1 MSVERFINELQ
12 QRDLLSERQL
22 AKLRDA
28 VVERRMSPNALAK
41 FLVQKNHLTQTQAT
55 EVLNA
60 VALGGGDLDAA
71 ASPTAPTADFERDP
85 PELMLAPID
94 DADDDGDSGDDAESS
109 SIFASFLTTRKSKS
123 TKPSPPAGEDELILL
138 PDVDDAAQTEISAGR
153 KSRRGDTEAP
163 KTPQP
168 RPRQET
174 FDDDVAEV
182 ALTAV
187 ESAPD
192 GLEQIA
198 SAERRAPRMTTSLSR
213 SKGKKDRKKT
223 KPRAKSAKGKWDSP
237 LMLIGGGGLAL
248 LILVGGLLW
257 WLLIWE
263 SGDQKLTL
271 ARAARDSGA
280 YSEAIER
287 YQDFITSSPRH
298 PEHGLAKVELVLL
311 RIRQA
316 TEAADFEQA
325 LTIAETQLKE
335 IEDEEEFDQAHG
347 ELAALIP
354 QIAQGLADQTGKAD
368 AGSHQAKKAAELT
381 NKALE
386 LSNNVTYVPKPLR
399 DEGKLT
405 VVRETLQLVE
415 RRHQTR
421 RALDEA
427 LKTMQEALTGGDTNR
442 VYATYAQ
449 LLRTHHELAD
459 NADLAETLKKTT
471 AAEQAAIHFVKEERP
486 SETAERP
493 TPWIASLAVANRRI
507 KPEASGAASAPSAN
521 TPTTACI
528 RVDGAVYALDAATG
542 KLLWRRHV
550 GHARLIWP
558 TPIGSDV
565 LISDTIHN
573 ELLRIESQT
582 GRLKWRQSIGEPFAQ
597 PLVVGDRGFI
607 AADSGKLYV
616 LDLNSGARLGY
627 LQFAQPFRTAPTVDR
642 TNERLY
648 LTGDL
653 SCVYSILLK
662 DLSCIGVYYLGH
674 AEGSVTRPP
683 AAVMGKLAV
692 LENDGVETSRL
703 RLLSLG
709 EQGAVAGQVADR
721 RLTGLA
727 SAPPMVAGRRLIVF
741 TDRGQ
746 IDVYDIGGEGDEAL
760 SLVATRA
767 AAGSTPIVR
776 YVALADRN
784 IWVGDT
790 RLTKYSILPTGNRL
804 PVESIEN
811 NFTGATFDHPLALFG
826 DTLIHARRAKGRAGL
841 IVAATATAQGRTLW
855 ETDLAMPPAGAPVV
869 DEAGKALTA
878 ANAEGNLF
886 RFDEAA
892 IRSRVQDEPLA
903 TQAMPAKAPA
913 LTTAIDLGQ
922 GRAAFCGAGSDHLL
936 LYNPSLGQQG
946 AKWIKLE
953 SPLACPATSLGD
965 AIVAPLTIGQVF
977 LLSAN
982 DGSKVAMP
990 FQPTLQPQKEW
1001 HYTPAAAID
1010 GDANRFVIS
1019 DGEENIY
1026 LIELADQP
1034 QPHLAAKATGNV
1046 GPNPIE
1052 SPVVVLGDSAMA
1064 VAGSSH
1070 LLRFKLPS
1078 MESVGEAHLPAP
1090 VVWGPYRV
1098 GDTMLLATANNQL
1111 MAIASDGQIAWQA
1124 PLEHGD
1130 LAGAPLAQQDSLL
1143 IAYRKG
1149 IVERRSLADGKPLAA
1164 KDVEQSLASG
1174 PALFLQRLVVAA
1186 NDGTILVVDRP

>member
-1 MSVERFINELQ
+1 MSVERFISELE

-28 VVERRMSPNALAK
+28 AVERRMSPKALAK
-41 FLVQKNHLTQTQAT
+41 FLVQKNHLTQKQAT
-55 EVLNA
+55 DVLNA
-60 VALGGGDLDAA
+60 VLLGGGDLDAA
-71 ASPTAPTADFERDP
+71 ASPTAPATGFEPDP
-85 PELMLAPID
+85 PEVLLAPND
-94 DADDDGDSGDDAESS
+94 DDDDGDSDDDAESS
-109 SIFASFLTTRKSKS
+109 SIFASYLTKPKSKS

-138 PDVDDAAQTEISAGR
+138 PDVDDAAQTEISDDR
-153 KSRRGDTEAP
+153 KSRRGASEAP
-163 KTPQP
+163 KSPKP
-168 RPRQET
+168 RPQQENP
-174 FDDDVAEV
+174 DDDVAEV
-182 ALTAV
+182 ILTAV
-187 ESAPD
+187 DSPPD
-192 GLEQIA
+192 GLENVDA
-198 SAERRAPRMTTSLSR
+198 AERRTPRTTTSLSR
-213 SKGKKDRKKT
+213 SKGKKNRKKV
-223 KPRAKSAKGKWDSP
+223 KPRPKSTKGKWDSP

-248 LILVGGLLW
+248 LLLVGGLIW

-280 YSEAIER
+280 YSEAIEQ

-298 PEHGLAKVELVLL
+298 PEHGLAEVELVLL

-316 TEAADFEQA
+316 TEASDFEQA
-325 LTIAETQLKE
+325 LSIAETELKE
-335 IEDEEEFDQAHG
+335 IEDEEEFDQVHG
-347 ELAALIP
+347 ELAALLP
-354 QIAQGLADQTGKAD
+354 QIAQRLAGQTGKAD
-368 AGSHQAKKAAELT
+368 AGSEEAKKASELT

-386 LSNNVTYVPKPLR
+386 LCNNVTYIPKPLR

-405 VVRETLQLVE
+405 AVRETLHLVE
-415 RRHQTR
+415 RRHHTKL
-421 RALDEA
+421 ALDEA
-427 LKTMQEALTGGDTNR
+427 LKAMQEALSGGDTNK

-449 LLRTHHELAD
+449 LLRTHHDLAD
-459 NADLAETLKKTT
+459 NADLTEMLKKTT
-471 AAEQAAIHFVKEERP
+471 AAEQAAIRLVSEEQPAETTERP
-486 SETAERP
+486 AR
-493 TPWIASLAVANRRI
+493 WIASLAVANRRI
-507 KPEASGAASAPSAN
+507 KPSTSRAAAAPSAN
-521 TPTTACI
+521 TSTSACI
-528 RVDGAVYALDAATG
+528 RIDGAVYALDAPTG
-542 KLLWRRHV
+542 KLLWRRQV
-550 GHARLIWP
+550 GHARPIWP
-558 TPIGSDV
+558 TLIGSDV
-565 LISDTIHN
+565 LISDTTHN

-597 PLVVGDRGFI
+597 PLVVGERGFI
-607 AADSGKLYV
+607 AADSGKFYV
-616 LDLNSGARLGY
+616 VDLNSGARLGY
-627 LQFAQPFRTAPTVDR
+627 LQFAQPLRAAPTADR

-648 LTGDL
+648 LTGDH

-662 DLSCIGVYYLGH
+662 DLSCLGVHYLGH
-674 AEGSVTRPP
+674 AEGSVTRSP

-709 EQGAVAGQVADR
+709 EQAAVAGEVADR

-727 SAPPMVAGRRLIVF
+727 SAPPMVAGRRLIVV

-746 IDVYDIGGEGDEAL
+746 IDVYEIGGEGDEAL
-760 SLVATRA
+760 ALVASRA

-784 IWVGDT
+784 IWIGDT
-790 RLTKYSILPTGNRL
+790 QLTKYSILPTGNRL

-826 DTLIHARRAKGRAGL
+826 DTLIHARRGKGRAGVV
-841 IVAATATAQGRTLW
+841 VAATATAQGRTLW
-855 ETDLAMPPAGAPVV
+855 ETDLAIPPAGAPVV
-869 DEAGKALTA
+869 DEAAKALTA

-903 TQAMPAKAPA
+903 AQTMPATAPA
-913 LTTAIDLGQ
+913 LTMAIDLGQ

-936 LYNPSLGQQG
+936 LYNPSLGQQA
-946 AKWIKLE
+946 AKWIRLD

-977 LLSAN
+977 LLSAV
-982 DGSKVAMP
+982 DGSKVATP
-990 FQPTLQPQKEW
+990 FQPTLTPQKEW
-1001 HYTPAAAID
+1001 QYTPAAVID
-1010 GDANRFVIS
+1010 GDPNRFVIS
-1019 DGEENIY
+1019 DSEENIY
-1026 LIELADQP
+1026 LIERAHQP
-1034 QPHLAAKATGNV
+1034 QPHLAAQATGKV

-1078 MESVGEAHLPAP
+1078 MEPVGEANLPAP
-1090 VVWGPYRV
+1090 AVWGPFRV
-1098 GDTMLLATANNQL
+1098 GEFMLLATANNQL
-1111 MAIASDGQIAWQA
+1111 MAIASDGQVAWQA
-1124 PLEHGD
+1124 PLEYGD

-1164 KDVEQSLASG
+1164 KDVEQPLASG
-1174 PALFLQRLVVAA
+1174 PVEFMQRLVVAA
-1186 NDGTILVVDRP
+1186 NDGTILVIDQP